1 MPRLS
6 RLVAI
11 ISGFAALGLA
21 IPMHAAPDSTPK
33 RVALVF
39 DDGPVPEHAARFLAV
54 FAREGVKVTFSHE
67 GRFVAARPD
76 LARAVVESGHE
87 IANHS
92 YTHPHFK
99 DMAAEAIAQELRDT
113 QAALRAATGREP
125 VWVWTPFLEWN
136 DTIAAG
142 VAAAG
147 LRHFPLSQVKLVSSD
162 DWNTATDAAGILRKA
177 TTGIEDRTIILCHE
191 FRAETLA
198 QLPAILA
205 ELRKQGCTFLTFSE
219 LAATLTPEQRA
230 MAH

>member
-1 MPRLS
+1 MKLAS
-6 RLVAI
+6 LLLALV
-11 ISGFAALGLA
+11 LA
-21 IPMHAAPDSTPK
+21 TAMHAAPESSPK

-39 DDGPVPEHAARFLAV
+39 DDGPVPEHATRFLEV
-54 FAREGVKVTFSHE
+54 FAREQVKVTFSHE
-67 GRFVAARPD
+67 GRYVAARPD
-76 LARAVVESGHE
+76 LARAVAEAGHE

-99 DMAAEAIAQELRDT
+99 DLAADAIAKELRDT
-113 QAALRAATGREP
+113 QAALREATGREP

-136 DTIAAG
+136 DTIAAA

-162 DWNTATDAAGILRKA
+162 DWNTATDAAGILKNA
-177 TTGIEDRTIILCHE
+177 TTGIEDRTVILCHE

-198 QLPAILA
+198 QLPSILA
-205 ELRKQGCTFLTFSE
+205 ELKKQGCTFLTFSE

-230 MAH
+230 VAR

>member
-1 MPRLS
+1 MRALS
-6 RLVAI
+6 LLLPMTLSILCTVGAAVAR
-11 ISGFAALGLA
+11 A
-21 IPMHAAPDSTPK
+21 DSTPPSK

-39 DDGPVPEHAARFLAV
+39 DDGPVPEQAAPFIAL
-54 FAREGVKVTFSHE
+54 FAREGVKATFSHE

-76 LARAVVESGHE
+76 LARAVLEAGHE

-99 DMAAEAIAQELRDT
+99 DMTVDAIAKELRDT
-113 QAALRAATGREP
+113 QAALREATGREP

-136 DTIAAG
+136 DTIAAA
-142 VAAAG
+142 VASAG

-162 DWNTATDAAGILRKA
+162 DWNTKTDAAGILKNA

-191 FRAETLA
+191 WRAETLA

-219 LAATLTPEQRA
+219 LAATLSAEQRA
-230 MAH
+230 VAH